1 MRNSSIT
8 LQPISGALGAE
19 IADLDLSA
27 EHNDATYAEIRSA
40 LNEHGVIFLRDQSL
54 TPEQFVVFAERFGE
68 LQINRSP
75 VISTL
80 PGNPKV
86 EELRKEPHEV
96 TNIGD
101 QWHTDQASR
110 EKPCMGTVLLARE
123 VPPFGGD
130 TLFINMARAYDN
142 LSEGLKRTLDDLR
155 AVHSLAFLLADAAAD
170 GDPDGRF
177 ANAHRADSEAVHPVV
192 LRHPEN
198 GRKILYVNPG
208 YTMRFE
214 GWTRRESKPLLDYL
228 YQHAQQPE
236 FGCRFRWRP
245 GSMAFWDN
253 RQTWHYAVNDYH
265 GHRRVMHR
273 IVIK

>member
-1 MRNSSIT
+1 MRNSSIA

-19 IADLDLSA
+19 IVDLNLSA
-27 EHNDATYAEIRSA
+27 EHDDATYAEIRSA
-40 LNEHGVIFLRDQSL
+40 LNEHGVIFLRDQNL
-54 TPEQFVVFAERFGE
+54 TPEQFVVFAERFGK

-123 VPPFGGD
+123 VPPFGG
-130 TLFINMARAYDN
+130 
-142 LSEGLKRTLDDLR
+142 LKRTLENLH

-177 ANAHRADSEAVHPVV
+177 VNAHQANSESVHPVV

-208 YTMRFE
+208 YTERFE

-228 YQHAQQPE
+228 YQHAQLPE

-265 GHRRVMHR
+265 GYRRVMHR
-273 IVIK
+273 IVIM